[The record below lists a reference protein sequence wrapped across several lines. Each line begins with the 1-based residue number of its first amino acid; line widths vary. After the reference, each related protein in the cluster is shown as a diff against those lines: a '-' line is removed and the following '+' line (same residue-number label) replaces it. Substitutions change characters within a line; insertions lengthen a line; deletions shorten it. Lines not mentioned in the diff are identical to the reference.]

1 MSDDEYYEGDGDYV
15 DGYDDNEGGGYDDN
29 DGGGYDGDNQEYY
42 GDQGGYEQEEFG
54 GYEDENPPEED
65 QQVEYNEAYNE
76 PEDEGYQQQEEEQPQ
91 EEQAYH
97 QESNYA
103 DVEQPHSTGGGLEFG
118 GFVKDAMDGFGGGS
132 IHDVVDSIQNIAGG
146 SGGLTNILA
155 SGGLETIAAGLI
167 ATAAHKFFNVNPETG
182 RIIGAIAGN
191 VIFQLGGKHN
201 SLSDIGKIV
210 LDNIVSGKYKR
221 KVDPFISPTPGVK
234 SFNLDFNTERQ
245 RCLAEKRLFEDP
257 EFPANESS
265 LYFSQ
270 RPKMSIEWKRPAEIV
285 NDPQLIVGGESR
297 FDVKQGALGDCW
309 LLAAT
314 ANLTL
319 REELF
324 YRVVPPDQ
332 SFTEN
337 YAGIFHFQFW
347 RYGKWVD
354 VVVDDLLPTHNGE
367 LVYMHSQDHNEFW
380 SALLEKAYAKLYGS
394 YEALKGGFTS
404 DAMEDFTGG
413 LIEDYD
419 IKELPKEHLLALM
432 VRGFQMGSL
441 FGCSIDADPEV
452 TEARCD
458 NGLVRG
464 HAYSITALQTVS
476 GPRGMT
482 PILRVRNP
490 WGNDTEW
497 NGAWCDGAPEWDY
510 VSYED
515 RHKMQV
521 VFKADGE
528 FWMSF
533 DDFVRNFE
541 KLEQCNL
548 GPAVMNEIAEMTGV
562 AQVAD
567 SAWTEFQAD
576 GQWLSAQGTAGG
588 CKNNPSYPN
597 NPQYGAKLSV
607 GTNTVE
613 ADGKATVIV
622 ALLQKYRRELRV
634 SGLDNLAIGFAVYE
648 LPSPRRQQEDYLKHA
663 HTIAKNP
670 VFINSREV
678 TARFRVPPGEYL
690 IIPST
695 FEPNEDAEFLLRIYT
710 SGQVEAG

>member
-1 MSDDEYYEGDGDYV
+1 MSDDEYNEGYDEGAPEEYN
-15 DGYDDNEGGGYDDN
+15 DGYDQGYDQDES
-29 DGGGYDGDNQEYY
+29 GYDQQGYYEQDEPEEEYGEVEKNEAY
-42 GDQGGYEQEEFG
+42 EEPASENYEEQEE
-54 GYEDENPPEED
+54 P
-65 QQVEYNEAYNE
+65 
-76 PEDEGYQQQEEEQPQ
+76 EGYQQPAEEE
-91 EEQAYH
+91 EYH
-97 QESNYA
+97 QGSNYA
-103 DVEQPHSTGGGLEFG
+103 EVEEPQDAGSGVQLG

-132 IHDVVDSIQNIAGG
+132 IHDVVDTIQNIAGG
-146 SGGLTNILA
+146 SGGLSNIMA

-167 ATAAHKFFNVNPETG
+167 ATAAHKFFGINPDTG

-221 KVDPFISPTPGVK
+221 KVDPFISPTPGVQ

-245 RCLAEKRLFEDP
+245 RCLDERRLFEDP
-257 EFPANESS
+257 EFPAADSS
-265 LYFSQ
+265 LYFSK
-270 RPKMSIEWKRPAEIV
+270 RPKMEIEWKRPAEIV
-285 NDPQLIVGGESR
+285 SDPQLIVGGESR

-354 VVVDDLLPTHNGE
+354 VVVDDRLPTHNGE
-367 LVYMHSQDHNEFW
+367 LVYMHSDEHNEFW

-394 YEALKGGFTS
+394 YEALKGGFTA
-404 DAMEDFTGG
+404 DALEDFTGG

-497 NGAWCDGAPEWDY
+497 NGAWADGAQEWDY

-515 RHKMQV
+515 KHKMQV

-541 KLEQCNL
+541 KLEVCNL
-548 GPAVMNEIAEMTGV
+548 GPGVMNEIAEMTGV
-562 AQVAD
+562 AQVPE

-576 GQWLSAQGTAGG
+576 GQWLDSQGTAGG
-588 CKNNPSYPN
+588 CQNNSTYAN
-597 NPQYGAKLSV
+597 NPQYGAKITIGDNSV
-607 GTNTVE
+607 E
-613 ADGKATVIV
+613 QDGKATVIV

-634 SGLDNLAIGFAVYE
+634 AGLDNLAIGFAVYE
-648 LPSPRRQQEDYLKHA
+648 LPRPTRQGPDYLDHA
-663 HTIAKNP
+663 HKVAKNP

-678 TARFRVPPGEYL
+678 TARFRVTPGEYL
-690 IIPST
+690 IIPCT
-695 FEPNEDAEFLLRIYT
+695 FKPHEDAEFLLRIYT
-710 SGQVEAG
+710 SGKVEAGYVFGST